1 MNSVYMPFPPDWVGY
16 ESKVLQMGQAS
27 WCDYLHWFPWRCV
40 CARTHACVCVCVC
53 VLHSQSH
60 LGTFSYVTHLTLTA
74 HVEEAAL
81 SSFKRQ

>member
-53 VLHSQSH
+53 AAFTEPFRHILICHTFNPHSSRR
-60 LGTFSYVTHLTLTA
+60 GGCIVI
-74 HVEEAAL
+74 V
-81 SSFKRQ
+81 